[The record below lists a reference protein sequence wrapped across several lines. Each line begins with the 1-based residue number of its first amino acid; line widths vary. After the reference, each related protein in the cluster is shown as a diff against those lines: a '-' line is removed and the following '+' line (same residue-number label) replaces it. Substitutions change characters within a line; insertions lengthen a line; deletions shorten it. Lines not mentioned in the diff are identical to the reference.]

1 MRKDDINVKD
11 MIFTGLWIAI
21 VTVVTMSVVIP
32 IPLTQGYVN
41 LGDAAV
47 FLGAFLL
54 GRKNGAIAAGLG
66 SGLADMLL
74 SYASFAPFTL
84 VIKASMAFIFGSFL
98 ILSAGKVK
106 PGSKKIPGSRILGI
120 ALATLLMAAGYYFA
134 EWILTGNRVAPIVS
148 IPWNLL
154 QGAVGGAIALLL
166 TAAMGSMRMP
176 ARQHNNPPEK
186 DGAPAARGRDE
197 IPGQETE
204 SQPRPAREPG
214 QDQAPPSPEADG
226 K

>member
-1 MRKDDINVKD
+1 MKKDEISVKD
-11 MIFTGLWIAI
+11 VIFTGLWIAV

-66 SGLADMLL
+66 SGLADMIL

-84 VIKASMAFIFGSFL
+84 VIKAAMAFIFGTFL
-98 ILSAGKVK
+98 IMSEGKVR
-106 PGSKKIPGSRILGI
+106 PGSKKVPFSRVLGI
-120 ALATLLMAAGYYFA
+120 ALSTFVLAGGYYGA
-134 EWILTGNRVAPIVS
+134 EWFLTGNKVAPIVS

-154 QGAVGGAIALLL
+154 QGAVGGGIALLL
-166 TAAMGSMRMP
+166 MAAMGSLRMP
-176 ARQHNNPPEK
+176 VRQKAGKDEQKQAEAPPEAGPK
-186 DGAPAARGRDE
+186 REQDGN
-197 IPGQETE
+197 
-204 SQPRPAREPG
+204 
-214 QDQAPPSPEADG
+214 SPE
-226 K
+226 